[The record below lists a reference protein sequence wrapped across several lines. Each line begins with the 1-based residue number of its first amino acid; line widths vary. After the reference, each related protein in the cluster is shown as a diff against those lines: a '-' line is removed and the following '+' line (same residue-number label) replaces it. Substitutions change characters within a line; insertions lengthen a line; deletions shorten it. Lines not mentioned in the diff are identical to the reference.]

1 MNLPA
6 GILVRMKDEV
16 SVKDYVTDDAYGNA
30 VYSATPTLIKGRVE
44 NRYRRVTSLSGEEI
58 MSAKQL
64 YIPDITTMTA
74 QSQVTLPD
82 GTTPKI
88 RSFARLSWPN
98 GANHIEIA
106 F

>member
-6 GILVRMKDEV
+6 GLLVRMKDEV
-16 SVKDYVTDDAYGNA
+16 SIRNYVTDDAYGNPVFESVPA
-30 VYSATPTLIKGRVE
+30 ITNGRLE
-44 NRYRRVTSLSGEEI
+44 NRYRRMTSINGEEI
-58 MSAKQL
+58 VSTKQL
-64 YIPDITTMTA
+64 YIPDVAGMSP

-98 GANHIEIA
+98 GAYHIEIG